1 MLRNEMWKVFQ
12 ATGNINAFMY
22 CKECEKIDFKLKKNK
37 GNEEIRI
44 VI

>member
-1 MLRNEMWKVFQ
+1 MLKNEMWRIFQ

-22 CKECEKIDFKLKKNK
+22 CKECERIDLKQRKNK
-37 GNEEIRI
+37 DNEEIRI

>member
-1 MLRNEMWKVFQ
+1 MLRNEMWRIFQ
-12 ATGNINAFMY
+12 ATGNIKAFMY
-22 CKECEKIDFKLKKNK
+22 CKECERIDLKQKKNK